1 MTKEEFQFLIDTK
14 KEYEFSYNG
23 KKYNITYGTDEF
35 HCDYIQF
42 GELYTGTR
50 WYSLGELLNEAKV
63 ENHYF
68 REMIEIL

>member
-35 HCDYIQF
+35 HRNCIQF
-42 GELYTGTR
+42 GELYMGTR

>member
-35 HCDYIQF
+35 HRDYIQF

-50 WYSLGELLNEAKV
+50 WY
-63 ENHYF
+63 
-68 REMIEIL
+68 